1 MVFSNQLEIY
11 NESLKED
18 LVKNLVKK
26 KGFSLRLSKEIVDS
40 IIDELIFTIKNDN
53 LILKNIG
60 SFKILKKKERIGRNP
75 RTQEKYLISSR
86 NSISFTTSK
95 KLIKLLNG

>member
-1 MVFSNQLEIY
+1 MTTNKLK
-11 NESLKED
+11 KED

>member
-1 MVFSNQLEIY
+1 MITNKLK
-11 NESLKED
+11 KED

-75 RTQEKYLISSR
+75 RTQEKYLISPR

>member
-1 MVFSNQLEIY
+1 MTINKFKRV
-11 NESLKED
+11 D
-18 LVKNLVKK
+18 LVRNLVIK
-26 KGFSLRLSKEIVDS
+26 KGFSLRLSKNIVNS
-40 IIDELIFTIKNDN
+40 IIDELILSLKNDD

-75 RTQEKYLISSR
+75 RTREKYLISER

>member
-1 MVFSNQLEIY
+1 MTTNKLK
-11 NESLKED
+11 KED
-18 LVKNLVKK
+18 LVKSLVKK

>member
-1 MVFSNQLEIY
+1 MITNKLK
-11 NESLKED
+11 KED

>member
-1 MVFSNQLEIY
+1 VITNKLK
-11 NESLKED
+11 KED

>member
-1 MVFSNQLEIY
+1 MITNK
-11 NESLKED
+11 LKED

>member
-1 MVFSNQLEIY
+1 MTTNKLK
-11 NESLKED
+11 KED
-18 LVKNLVKK
+18 LVKSLVKK

-60 SFKILKKKERIGRNP
+60 SFKILKKRERIGRNP
-75 RTQEKYLISSR
+75 RTQEKYLISPR

>member
-1 MVFSNQLEIY
+1 MITNKLK
-11 NESLKED
+11 KED

-26 KGFSLRLSKEIVDS
+26 KCFSLRISKEIVDS
-40 IIDELIFTIKNDN
+40 IIDELIFTIKNYN

>member
-1 MVFSNQLEIY
+1 MTTNKF
-11 NESLKED
+11 KRAD